1 MEFFCPNFKLFIP
14 EKMKTF
20 YKLSLIILAIF
31 TSFEVTAQTTP
42 KANITGIILDENKK
56 PADYVTVVL
65 FKAADSSIVKTA
77 FTDQTGAFGFA
88 VNTKGNYFYKASSM
102 GYKTLKSKVATLD
115 DSQKID
121 FGSAQLSAASQ
132 SLKEVTVAANVPLVE
147 RKMDR
152 TVMNVASSSIASGS
166 TALELLQKAPG
177 VNVDQNDNISMQGK
191 QGVLIQIDGKQ
202 TYMSSG
208 DVANLLRGMQSSE
221 IETIELITN
230 PSAKYDAAGNSGI
243 INIKTKK
250 NKGGGTNG
258 SLIGAFGR
266 GTKFRSSAGGSI
278 NHRTKSLNLFGNYN
292 FYQRD
297 RETFM
302 EIDRIATVSP
312 SNRYFSQRSDF
323 SKRNHGQNF
332 KAGIDYF
339 INKNNTIGVLV
350 TGYDGS
356 NKEFSVNR
364 TRIGGSFAQQDSS
377 VLANNIIRNKYNNFS
392 YNLNYKSVLD
402 SAGQELTIDLDY
414 GRYKGNDDAD
424 YVSDYFF
431 NNGSLIRPTV
441 ITRNITPSVIN
452 IKAFKIDY
460 ALPLKKQMK
469 LEAGLKSSWVTTD
482 NNLIA
487 EQFLNN
493 NWQNN
498 KLLSNQFVYDENVN
512 AAYVNFNK
520 QFKKTS
526 IQLGL
531 RAEQTTS
538 KGNSITTNKVIEREY
553 LNFFPS
559 VFVNQTLDKNNDI
572 SLSYSRR
579 IDRPSYD
586 ALNPFVY
593 FLDQYTYSQGNPFL
607 NPQYTNNFEFTYL
620 LKKKYSVTL
629 NYSRTIDVITEVIL
643 PDNEK
648 QALYQTNQN
657 IATQNAYSMVINVPV
672 SLTKWWSSN
681 NNLNLFHIGF
691 KAPDIAGQKLD
702 NKSTSFQFKSQHSFK
717 IQPGLSAEL
726 NFSYDSPVTFGV
738 MEIGTRHGFDAG
750 VSKSLLNKKASLKLA
765 ANDIFNTQIN
775 NINSAFP
782 GLYYTLYGVN
792 DRQYVSLTFTY
803 RFGKNEIKP
812 ARNRSTGLE
821 AEQGR
826 MKN

>member
-1 MEFFCPNFKLFIP
+1 
-14 EKMKTF
+14 MKTF
-20 YKLSLIILAIF
+20 YKLSIIIVIAF
-31 TSFEVTAQTTP
+31 TSFHAVAQTSP
-42 KANITGIILDENKK
+42 KANITGTIFDENKK

-65 FKAADSSIVKTA
+65 FKATDSSVVKTA
-77 FTDQTGAFGFA
+77 FTDQSGVFGFTIT
-88 VNTKGNYFYKASSM
+88 TKGAYFYKASSM
-102 GYKTLKSKVATLD
+102 GYKTFKSKIETLGD
-115 DSQKID
+115 EQKID
-121 FGSAQLSAASQ
+121 FGPAQLASATQ
-132 SLKEVTVAANVPLVE
+132 NLKEVNVAANVPLVE

-152 TVMNVASSSIASGS
+152 TVMNVASSSVASGS

-258 SLIGAFGR
+258 SLTAAFGR

-292 FYQRD
+292 YYQRD
-297 RETFM
+297 RETYM

-323 SKRNHGQNF
+323 NKKNHGQNF
-332 KAGIDYF
+332 KAGIDFF
-339 INKNNTIGVLV
+339 INKNNTIGALV

-356 NKEFSVNR
+356 NEEFSVNR

-377 VLANNIIRNKYNNFS
+377 VLANNVIRNKYNNLS

-441 ITRNITPSVIN
+441 ITRNITPSTIN
-452 IKAFKIDY
+452 IKAFKVDY
-460 ALPLKKQMK
+460 ALPIKKQMK

-482 NNLIA
+482 NNLIT
-487 EQFLNN
+487 EQFNNN

-498 KLLSNQFVYDENVN
+498 RALSNQFVYDENVN

-526 IQLGL
+526 VQLGL

-559 VFVNQTLDKNNDI
+559 VFINQTLDKNNDI

-657 IATQNAYSMVINVPV
+657 IATQNAYSMVINAPV
-672 SLTKWWSSN
+672 AFTKWWSSN

-702 NKSTSFQFKSQHSFK
+702 NKSNSFQFKSQHSFK

-738 MEIGTRHGFDAG
+738 MEIGTRYGFDAG
-750 VSKSLLNKKASLKLA
+750 ISKALMNKRASLKLA

>member
-1 MEFFCPNFKLFIP
+1 
-14 EKMKTF
+14 MKTF
-20 YKLSLIILAIF
+20 YKLSFIIVAAF
-31 TSFEVTAQTTP
+31 TSLHVFGQTTS
-42 KANITGIILDENKK
+42 KTNISGKILDENKK

-65 FKAADSSIVKTA
+65 YKAADSSIVKTA
-77 FTDQTGAFGFA
+77 FTDQSGVFGFSVA
-88 VNTKGNYFYKASSM
+88 TKGDYFYKASSM
-102 GYKTLKSKVATLD
+102 GYKTLKSKTETLAD
-115 DSQKID
+115 DQQID
-121 FGSAQLSAASQ
+121 FGSAQLVSTTQ
-132 SLKEVTVAANVPLVE
+132 NLKEVTVAANIPLVE

-152 TVMNVASSSIASGS
+152 TVMNVANSSIASGS

-202 TYMSSG
+202 TYMSNA

-258 SLIGAFGR
+258 SLTAALGR
-266 GTKFRSSAGGSI
+266 GTNFRSSAGGSL

-292 FYQRD
+292 YYQRK
-297 RETFM
+297 RETFL
-302 EIDRIATVSP
+302 ELDRIANVSP
-312 SNRYFSQRSDF
+312 SNRYFSQTSNFGRKND
-323 SKRNHGQNF
+323 GQNF
-332 KAGIDYF
+332 KAGADF
-339 INKNNTIGVLV
+339 FLNKNNTIGVLLSGY
-350 TGYDGS
+350 TGNS
-356 NKEFSVNR
+356 NEGSVNK
-364 TRIGGSFAQQDSS
+364 TQIGPSFLQGDSS
-377 VLANNIIRNKYNNFS
+377 VLANNIIRNKYNNLS

-402 SAGQELTIDLDY
+402 SAGQEITIDLDY
-414 GRYKGNDDAD
+414 GRYKGNDNAD

-487 EQFLNN
+487 EQFISN

-498 KLLSNQFVYDENVN
+498 QLLSNQFVYDENVN

-520 QFKKTS
+520 QFKTTG

-531 RAEQTTS
+531 RAEQTNS
-538 KGNSITTNKVIEREY
+538 KGNSITTNKVIDREY
-553 LNFFPS
+553 LDFFPS
-559 VFVNQTLDKNNDI
+559 VFINQKLDKNNDI
-572 SLSYSRR
+572 NLSYSRR

-593 FLDQYTYSQGNPFL
+593 FLDQYTYNQGNPFL

-620 LKKKYSVTL
+620 LKKKYSLTL
-629 NYSRTIDVITEVIL
+629 NYSKTTDVITEVLL

-648 QALYQTNQN
+648 QALFQTNQN
-657 IATQNAYSMVINVPV
+657 IATQNAYSLVINAPI
-672 SLTKWWSSN
+672 SFAKWWNSN
-681 NNLNLFHIGF
+681 NSVNVFYIGF

-702 NKSTSFQFKSQHSFK
+702 NKSTSFQFKSQHSFN

-726 NFSYDSPVTFGV
+726 MFRYDSPVTFGV
-738 MEIGTRHGFDAG
+738 MEIKTRYGLDAG
-750 VSKSLLNKKASLKLA
+750 ISKSLLNKKASLKLA

-775 NINSAFP
+775 RINSAFP
-782 GLYYTLYGVN
+782 GLYYSLYQVN

-821 AEQGR
+821 SEQGR

>member
-1 MEFFCPNFKLFIP
+1 MELFCLNFKLFKLH
-14 EKMKTF
+14 KMKTF
-20 YKLSLIILAIF
+20 YKLSLIILATL
-31 TSFEVTAQTTP
+31 TSFDVFAQTNP
-42 KANITGIILDENKK
+42 KANITGIIIDENKK

-65 FKAADSSIVKTA
+65 FKASDSSIVKTA
-77 FTDQTGAFGFA
+77 FTDQNGAFGFA
-88 VNTKGNYFYKASSM
+88 VNAKGDYFFKASSM
-102 GYKTLKSKVATLD
+102 GYKTLKSKIQMLGD
-115 DSQKID
+115 NQKID
-121 FGSAQLSAASQ
+121 FGSAQLTSTSQ
-132 SLKEVTVAANVPLVE
+132 NLKEVTVAGNVPLVE

-258 SLIGAFGR
+258 SLTAALGR
-266 GTKFRSSAGGSI
+266 GTKFRSSAGGNL
-278 NHRTKSLNLFGNYN
+278 NHRTKTLNLFGNYN
-292 FYQRD
+292 YYQRK

-302 EIDRIATVSP
+302 EIDRIAAVSP
-312 SNRYFSQRSDF
+312 SNRYFSQRTD
-323 SKRNHGQNF
+323 SKKENKGQNF
-332 KAGIDYF
+332 KAGADFF
-339 INKNNTIGVLV
+339 INKNNTIGVLL
-350 TGYDGS
+350 TGYAGKNS
-356 NKEFSVNR
+356 EAAINR
-364 TRIGGSFAQQDSS
+364 TRIGGSFTQQDSS
-377 VLANNIIRNKYNNFS
+377 VLANNIIRNKYDNLS

-402 SAGQELTIDLDY
+402 TAGQELTIDLDY
-414 GRYKGNDDAD
+414 GRYNGNDDAD

-431 NNGSLIRPTV
+431 NNGMQIRPTV
-441 ITRNITPSVIN
+441 VTRNTTPSVIN

-487 EQFLNN
+487 EQLVNN

-498 KLLSNQFVYDENVN
+498 QLLSNQFLYEENVN

-526 IQLGL
+526 VQLGL

-538 KGNSITTNKVIEREY
+538 KGNSITTNKVIGREY
-553 LNFFPS
+553 LDFFPS

-586 ALNPFVY
+586 ALNPFIY

-620 LKKKYSVTL
+620 LKKKYSATL
-629 NYSRTIDVITEVIL
+629 NYSKTTDVITEVIL

-657 IATQNAYSMVINVPV
+657 IATQNSYSLVLNAPV
-672 SLTKWWSSN
+672 NFTKWWSSN
-681 NNLNLFHIGF
+681 NNLNLFHIRF
-691 KAPDIAGQKLD
+691 NAPDIAGQRLD

-717 IQPGLSAEL
+717 IQSGLSAEL
-726 NFSYDSPVTFGV
+726 MFSYDSPVTFGV
-738 MEIGTRHGFDAG
+738 MRIGTRYGFDAG
-750 VSKSLLNKKASLKLA
+750 LSKSFLAKKASLKLA

-775 NINSAFP
+775 NIKSAFP

>member
-1 MEFFCPNFKLFIP
+1 MEIVLPFFSRLKFIQ
-14 EKMKTF
+14 MKNL
-20 YKLSLIILAIF
+20 YKIALILTAIF
-31 TSFEVTAQTTP
+31 SYGKSFAQVTP
-42 KANITGIILDENKK
+42 KANITGTIIDENKK

-65 FKAADSSIVKTA
+65 YAAADSSVVKTA
-77 FTDQTGAFGFA
+77 FTDPTGIFSFS

-102 GYKTLKSKVATLD
+102 GYAAIKSKTLTMGD
-115 DSQKID
+115 DQKID
-121 FGSAQLSAASQ
+121 FGTAQLVSTSQ
-132 SLKEVTVAANVPLVE
+132 NLKEVTVAATVPLIE

-152 TVMNVASSSIASGS
+152 TVMNVSNSSTAVGS

-191 QGVLIQIDGKQ
+191 QGVMIQIDGKQ
-202 TYMSSG
+202 TYMSNA
-208 DVANLLRGMQSSE
+208 DVATLLKSMQSSE

-258 SLIGAFGR
+258 SVNAAFGR
-266 GTKFRSSAGGSI
+266 GKRFRESAGGNI
-278 NHRTKSLNLFGNYN
+278 NHRTKSVNLFGNYSYYN
-292 FYQRD
+292 NTRVTD
-297 RETFM
+297 LT
-302 EIDRIATVSP
+302 IDRIANASVGD
-312 SNRYFSQRSDF
+312 RYFSQLSTFERKNDGH
-323 SKRNHGQNF
+323 NY
-332 KAGIDYF
+332 KAGADF
-339 INKNNTIGVLV
+339 FLNKNNTLGVLI
-350 TGYDGS
+350 TGYTGIS
-356 NKEFSVNR
+356 NEGSVNK
-364 TRIGGSFAQQDSS
+364 TNIGASFTQRDSS
-377 VLANNIIRNKYNNFS
+377 VLANNIIRNKYSNIS

-402 SAGQELTIDLDY
+402 TAGQEITIDLDY

-431 NNGSLIRPTV
+431 NNGGLIRPTV
-441 ITRNITPSVIN
+441 ITRNITPSLIN
-452 IKAFKIDY
+452 IKAFKVDY

-487 EQFLNN
+487 ERFVNN

-498 KLLSNQFVYDENVN
+498 QLLSNQFIYDENVN

-520 QFKKTS
+520 QFKTTS
-526 IQLGL
+526 VQLGL
-531 RAEQTTS
+531 RAEQTNS
-538 KGNSITTNKVIEREY
+538 KGNSITTNKVIDRRY

-559 VFVNQTLDKNNDI
+559 VFINQVLDKNNDI
-572 SLSYSRR
+572 NLSYSRR

-593 FLDQYTYSQGNPFL
+593 FLDQYTYNQGNPFL

-629 NYSRTIDVITEVIL
+629 NYSRTTDVITEVLL

-648 QALYQTNQN
+648 QALYQTNEN
-657 IATQNAYSMVINVPV
+657 IATQNAYSLVLNAPV
-672 SLTKWWSSN
+672 KFVKWWNSN
-681 NNLNLFHIGF
+681 NSLNIFHIGF
-691 KAPDIAGQKLD
+691 KAPDLAGQKLD
-702 NKSTSFQFKSQHSFK
+702 NKSTSFQFKSQHTFN

-726 NFSYDSPVTFGV
+726 MFRYDSPVTFGV
-738 MEIGTRHGFDAG
+738 MEIGTRYGFDAG
-750 VSKSLLNKKASLKLA
+750 FSKSLFNKKASLKLA
-765 ANDIFNTQIN
+765 ATDIFNTQIN
-775 NINSAFP
+775 RIKSAFP
-782 GLYYTLYGVN
+782 GLSYSLYGNN
-792 DRQYVSLTFTY
+792 DRQYVSLSFTY

>member
-1 MEFFCPNFKLFIP
+1 MKLF
-14 EKMKTF
+14 
-20 YKLSLIILAIF
+20 YKISFLIFVAFSALS
-31 TSFEVTAQTTP
+31 VNAQTDT
-42 KANITGIILDENKK
+42 KFNITGKIVDETKK
-56 PADYVTVVL
+56 PADFVTVVL
-65 FKAADSSIVKTA
+65 YKATDSSIVKTA
-77 FTDQTGAFGFA
+77 LTDQNGSFGFS
-88 VNTKGNYFYKASSM
+88 VSSKGNYFYKASNM
-102 GYKTLKSKVATLD
+102 GYKVYKSKVETLGD
-115 DSQKID
+115 DQQID
-121 FGSAQLSAASQ
+121 FGTVQLVSTTQ
-132 SLKEVTVAANVPLVE
+132 NLKEVTVAANVPLVE

-258 SLIGAFGR
+258 SLTGALGR
-266 GTKFRSSAGGSI
+266 GKKFRSSAGGSL

-292 FYQRD
+292 YYQRD

-302 EIDRIATVSP
+302 EIDRIANVSP

-323 SKRNHGQNF
+323 SKKNHGQNF
-332 KAGIDYF
+332 KVGADYF
-339 INKNNTIGVLV
+339 INKNNTLGVLV
-350 TGYDGS
+350 TGYEGS
-356 NKEFSVNR
+356 NIENSVNA
-364 TRIGGSFAQQDSS
+364 TRIGGSFTQQDSS
-377 VLANNIIRNKYNNFS
+377 VLANNVIRNKYNNLS

-402 SAGQELTIDLDY
+402 TAGQEITIDLDY

-441 ITRNITPSVIN
+441 VTRNITPSVIN
-452 IKAFKIDY
+452 IKAFKVDY

-498 KLLSNQFVYDENVN
+498 ALLSNQFVYDENVN

-520 QFKKTS
+520 QFKTTS

-531 RAEQTTS
+531 RAEQTSS
-538 KGNSITTNKVIEREY
+538 KGNSITTNKIIEREY
-553 LNFFPS
+553 LDFFPS
-559 VFVNQTLDKNNDI
+559 VFINQTLNKNNDI

-620 LKKKYSVTL
+620 LKKKYSATL
-629 NYSRTIDVITEVIL
+629 NYSKTTDVITEVIL

-657 IATQNAYSMVINVPV
+657 IATQNAYSLVLNAPV
-672 SLTKWWSSN
+672 NFTKWWSSN
-681 NNLNLFHIGF
+681 NNLNMFHIRF
-691 KAPDIAGQKLD
+691 KTPDIAGQSLD

-717 IQPGLSAEL
+717 IQPGLAAEL

-738 MEIGTRHGFDAG
+738 MEIRTRYGFDAG
-750 VSKSLLNKKASLKLA
+750 ISKTFLAKKASLKLA

-775 NINSAFP
+775 NIRSAFP
-782 GLYYTLYGVN
+782 GLYYTLYGLN
-792 DRQYVSLTFTY
+792 DRQSVSLTFTY

>member
-1 MEFFCPNFKLFIP
+1 
-14 EKMKTF
+14 MKTF
-20 YKLSLIILAIF
+20 YKLSLIILSIF

-77 FTDQTGAFGFA
+77 FTDQAGTFGFT

-102 GYKTLKSKVATLD
+102 GYKTLKSKVVTLD

-121 FGSAQLSAASQ
+121 FGSAQLSPTSQ
-132 SLKEVTVAANVPLVE
+132 SLKEVTVAGNVPLVE

-250 NKGGGTNG
+250 NKSGGTNG
-258 SLIGAFGR
+258 SLTGAFGR
-266 GTKFRSSAGGSI
+266 GTKFRSSAGGNI

-292 FYQRD
+292 YYQRD

-332 KAGIDYF
+332 KAGVDYF

-350 TGYDGS
+350 TGYEGS

-377 VLANNIIRNKYNNFS
+377 VLANNVIRNKYNNLS

-431 NNGSLIRPTV
+431 NNGSIIRPTV

-498 KLLSNQFVYDENVN
+498 QLLSNQFVYDENVN

-738 MEIGTRHGFDAG
+738 MEIGTRYGFDAG
-750 VSKSLLNKKASLKLA
+750 ISKSLMNKKASLKLA

>member
-1 MEFFCPNFKLFIP
+1 MGLFCPNFKLFIP
-14 EKMKTF
+14 GKMKTF
-20 YKLSLIILAIF
+20 YKLSLIILSIF

-77 FTDQTGAFGFA
+77 FTDQAGTFGFT

-102 GYKTLKSKVATLD
+102 GYKTLKSKVVTLD

-121 FGSAQLSAASQ
+121 FGSAQLSSTSQ
-132 SLKEVTVAANVPLVE
+132 TLKEVTVAGNVPLVE

-258 SLIGAFGR
+258 SLTGAFGR
-266 GTKFRSSAGGSI
+266 GTKFRSSAGGNI

-292 FYQRD
+292 YYQRD

-302 EIDRIATVSP
+302 EIDRIANVSP

-332 KAGIDYF
+332 KAGVDYF

-350 TGYDGS
+350 TGYEGS

-377 VLANNIIRNKYNNFS
+377 VLANNVIRNKYNNLS

-431 NNGSLIRPTV
+431 NNGSVIRPTV

-498 KLLSNQFVYDENVN
+498 QLLSNQFVYDENVN

-738 MEIGTRHGFDAG
+738 MEIGTRYGFDAG
-750 VSKSLLNKKASLKLA
+750 ISKSLMNKKASLKLA

>member
-1 MEFFCPNFKLFIP
+1 MGLFCPNFKLFIP
-14 EKMKTF
+14 GKMKTF
-20 YKLSLIILAIF
+20 YKLSLIILSIF

-77 FTDQTGAFGFA
+77 FTDQAGTFGFT

-102 GYKTLKSKVATLD
+102 GYKTLKSKVVTLD

-121 FGSAQLSAASQ
+121 FGSAQLSPTSQ
-132 SLKEVTVAANVPLVE
+132 SLKEVTVAGNVPLVE

-250 NKGGGTNG
+250 NKSGGTNG
-258 SLIGAFGR
+258 SLTGAFGR
-266 GTKFRSSAGGSI
+266 GTKFRSSAGGNI

-292 FYQRD
+292 YYQRD

-332 KAGIDYF
+332 KAGVDYF

-350 TGYDGS
+350 TGYEGS

-377 VLANNIIRNKYNNFS
+377 VLANNVIRNKYNNLS

-431 NNGSLIRPTV
+431 NNGSIIRPTV

-498 KLLSNQFVYDENVN
+498 QLLSNQFVYDENVN

-738 MEIGTRHGFDAG
+738 MEIGTRYGFDAG
-750 VSKSLLNKKASLKLA
+750 ISKSLMNKKASLKLA